1 MSLMNQMM
9 HHSFVTSGQPV
20 GLASRLSRRTFLL
33 AAAGTTLVGLGS
45 VAAEG
50 PTSTGGNRV
59 MELARVRR
67 DALAYAE
74 ALRLLDSPCGVYRM
88 QEGLDTAQYALYASC
103 DVAIMRT
110 IMAEDLQKALTPV
123 QREQWI
129 THINSFAQPDGTYG
143 SRYRGHSAEHAN
155 GMVIGALGALG
166 GRQKHPVRLYDAF
179 DSVAE
184 VGPWLEKVDWQRQ
197 WGGSHLFWGG
207 MHCFSLSRH
216 CTPEW
221 RTAVFDWLDAN
232 LDPQTG
238 WWRKGVAPAD
248 PNQPLGGGA
257 HIWPI
262 YQHHNRRFPLPER
275 VIDSILALQKADG
288 SWLSYG
294 NYLDLDALYG
304 LSYMGSR
311 APGHRRGDILEAARR
326 HGRGLVAKWPA
337 MLARKPTLH
346 VLLGEVGAFGLLQ
359 QLLPET
365 YVDSAHWTD
374 IFSDPRLYRTREVEA
389 RAD

>member
-1 MSLMNQMM
+1 MSHVNQMM
-9 HHSFVTSGQPV
+9 HHSCVTSGQPV
-20 GLASRLSRRTFLL
+20 GRASRLSRRTFLL
-33 AAAGTTLVGLGS
+33 AAAGTTLVGLCS
-45 VAAEG
+45 VAADA
-50 PTSTGGNRV
+50 PDSKGGNRV
-59 MELARVRR
+59 MELARIRR

-74 ALRLLDSPCGVYRM
+74 ALRVPDSPCGVYRM
-88 QEGLDTAQYALYASC
+88 KEGLDPAHYALYASC
-103 DVAIMRT
+103 DVANMRSIMG
-110 IMAEDLQKALTPV
+110 EDLQKTLTPV

-129 THINSFAQPDGTYG
+129 AHINSFAQSDGTYA
-143 SRYRGHSAEHAN
+143 SRYHGHSAEHAN

-207 MHCFSLSRH
+207 MHCFSLSRY

-232 LDPQTG
+232 LDPKTG

-304 LSYMGSR
+304 LTYMSSL
-311 APGHRRGDILEAARR
+311 APGHRRADILEAARR

-359 QLLPET
+359 QLLPEA
-365 YVDSAHWTD
+365 YVDSARWTD
-374 IFSDPRLYRTREVEA
+374 IFSDPRLYLTRQVEA